1 MLDCIFPEN
10 DTCKTLV
17 VELCRRFKITTF
29 LLLFSICRFRFN
41 IIDIDWL
48 FLQEDLSQLLHQDD
62 MIELMEV
69 FDMADIDSGG
79 LLIYNGH
86 NYGLVRTQ

>member
-1 MLDCIFPEN
+1 MMLDCIFPEN

-29 LLLFSICRFRFN
+29 LLLFR
-41 IIDIDWL
+41 L

-86 NYGLVRTQ
+86 NYGLIRTQ